1 MQVIRG
7 VNFPS
12 YLFAS
17 FVAGY
22 VMFGVDM
29 MLDGFLGLFG
39 TYEFYVNLLKEL
51 GLFRGYEDLAMV
63 VGHQLNSMVLALFFV
78 HPAVYFRL
86 PGKGLIKGFT
96 FGVLWHF
103 LVLILLFITAFG
115 GAEFMKRF
123 LGMPFSDHVSLFL
136 LHVLWGACLGILYE
150 PAEDYNP

>member
-1 MQVIRG
+1 MQVIKG
-7 VNFPS
+7 VNFLS

-51 GLFRGYEDLAMV
+51 GLFKGYEDIAMV
-63 VGHQLNSMVLALFFV
+63 LGHQLNSMVLALFFV

-86 PGKGLIKGFT
+86 PGNPFLKGLS
-96 FGVLWHF
+96 FGILWHL
-103 LVLILLFITAFG
+103 LVLVVLFITAFG

-123 LGMPFSDHVSLFL
+123 LGMPFSDHLSLFI
-136 LHVLWGACLGILYE
+136 LHVVWGVCLGVLYE
-150 PAEDYNP
+150 PPGDYNP